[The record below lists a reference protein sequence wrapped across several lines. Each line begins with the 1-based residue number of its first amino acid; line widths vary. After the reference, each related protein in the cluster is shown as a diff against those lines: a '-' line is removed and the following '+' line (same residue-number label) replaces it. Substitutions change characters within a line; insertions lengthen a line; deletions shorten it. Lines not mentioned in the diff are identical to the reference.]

1 MADQETMSA
10 TPAIDAIL
18 ELIATLRGVNG
29 CPWDRKQTPASLSV
43 YLIEEVYELV
53 EAINANDIDAIGEE
67 LGDVVFQI
75 LFLAYLYHQEG
86 CFELGDVLERNR
98 EKMIRRHPHVFGSD
112 TVEDADQVKQRW
124 RDIKKQEKP
133 DQESLLDSVPSG
145 MPALMR
151 AYRISERAAGVGFDW
166 DDLQG
171 VLCQAESEWQE
182 FKTEIDTAARK
193 GNAPGNEAAMELG
206 DVLFT
211 LVNVARLA
219 KIHPETALQTATHK
233 FSNRFKSMES
243 RAAEQNTSLEQMP
256 RDALERLW
264 EKAKSEGC

>member
-1 MADQETMSA
+1 MANQENVSA
-10 TPAIDAIL
+10 APAFKAIL
-18 ELIATLRGVNG
+18 ELIGALRGPNG

-43 YLIEEVYELV
+43 YLIEEVYELI
-53 EAINANDIDAIGEE
+53 EAINTNDIDAIAEE
-67 LGDVVFQI
+67 LGDVLFQI

-98 EKMIRRHPHVFGSD
+98 RKMVRRHPHVFGSD
-112 TVEDADQVKQRW
+112 TVEDAEQVKQRW

-133 DQESLLDSVPSG
+133 DQQSLLDSVPSG

-151 AYRISERAAGVGFDW
+151 AYRISERAAGAGFDW

-171 VLCQAESEWQE
+171 VLRQAESEWSE
-182 FKTEIDTAARK
+182 FKTEIDKAAGRGGTA
-193 GNAPGNEAAMELG
+193 GDEAAMELG

-219 KIHPETALQTATHK
+219 KIHPETALQKATDK
-233 FSNRFKSMES
+233 FSRRFKSMEL
-243 RAAEQNTSLEQMP
+243 RAAEKNTSLDQMP
-256 RDALERLW
+256 RDEMETLW
-264 EKAKSEGC
+264 EEAKSEDR